1 MAPGELLLFLA
12 RPQVGKTVWAL
23 NVIRRQLRHH
33 HPTIFFSLEMTAA
46 ALMQRLAAIT
56 FGVTTQAIEIEMANK
71 GSSEYM
77 ERLPLEYPHLMI
89 ADDPNLSIRDMT
101 GMIEEARESIGDPR
115 MVFIDYLELI
125 RKPALDQG
133 SKVPA
138 LAQELKVLSR
148 EQFLSIVCLHQ
159 VPRGDKNAGD
169 QPLSLISGRYGG
181 EDAADYV
188 LAGYRPALR
197 HNISQAEYTQLLE
210 DWYFQYLKTRS
221 GGQIHPGG
229 EFYRLDEQTMT
240 LNGE

>member
-1 MAPGELLLFLA
+1 
-12 RPQVGKTVWAL
+12 
-23 NVIRRQLRHH
+23 
-33 HPTIFFSLEMTAA
+33 MTAA